1 MTTNN
6 LIDEM
11 IAQSRLS
18 KKQTDKQQKIVE
30 AAIKIFAEK
39 GFANTSTSEIAAE
52 AGVAEATIFRHY
64 GTKDNL
70 LLSVILP
77 FLKDFIP
84 YMIQEVL
91 NDLMAQN
98 PKTFEDF
105 LRALIKNRIDFIN
118 NNKKLFQILVKEVI
132 YREEF
137 KQELKPLVSENII
150 KHFGKITETFKTCK
164 DLTQPLT
171 PVALRM
177 VLTFL
182 YGYFTTRFVLI
193 TDNFVVDEDT
203 ELDVVICFIMDGLK
217 KSV

>member
-6 LIDEM
+6 LINEM

-150 KHFGKITETFKTCK
+150 KHFGKITETFKTSK

-193 TDNFVVDEDT
+193 TDNFVVDEDA